1 MSADNSV
8 NTDPQP
14 NSTRPKPAITSA
26 EIADLRAQGY
36 TRVPL
41 VREVLADLD
50 TPLSTYLKLA
60 DAPYSYLF
68 ESVHG
73 GEKWGRYSI
82 IGLPC
87 NKVIKV
93 SKHEV
98 SQYQDDKLEET
109 LIVADP
115 LQWISEYQ
123 SQFSV
128 YEDVHQQDGL
138 PRFTGGLVGY
148 FGYETISYIEKRLAR
163 SGSSKVGGPKAGKP
177 DPLGTPDIL
186 LMVSEEVVVFDNLS
200 GKLFVIVHIDTSD
213 EDALHR
219 GEARLEQI
227 CESLNNKIP
236 EKPDHDRQ
244 MVDEDDFVS
253 GFTEQGYKDAVEKA
267 KQYIVDGDIM
277 QVVLSQR
284 LTIPFNA
291 PPLDLYRAL
300 RSLNPS
306 PYMYYLDLGDHHIVG
321 SSPEI
326 LVRLE
331 DGQVTV
337 RPIAGTRPRGRDEAA
352 DVALEQELLADP
364 KELAEHLMLIDLG
377 RNDAGRVSKT
387 SSVKLTDRMVVERYS
402 HVMHIVSNVTG
413 ELKDGL
419 DAMDVL
425 RATFP
430 AGTVSG
436 APKIRAME
444 IIDEFEP
451 VKRGI
456 YSGAVGYLSW
466 NGNMDTAIAIRTA
479 VIKDRHLSIQA
490 GAGIVYDSVPDNEW
504 AETMN
509 KARAIF
515 RAVAMAEA
523 GLDSPAE

>member
-1 MSADNSV
+1 MS
-8 NTDPQP
+8 P
-14 NSTRPKPAITSA
+14 
-26 EIADLRAQGY
+26 EIFSNLKNKNIN
-36 TRVPL
+36 RVPL

-60 DAPYSYLF
+60 NAPYTYLF

-87 NKVIKV
+87 NKVIKI
-93 SKHEV
+93 SGYEV
-98 SQYQDDKLEET
+98 SQFENGELTNQQTVD
-109 LIVADP
+109 DP
-115 LQWISEYQ
+115 LQWVNDFQ
-123 SQFSV
+123 QTFSV
-128 YEDVHQQDGL
+128 YEDDSL

-148 FGYETISYIEKRLAR
+148 FGYETIGYIEKRLA
-163 SGSSKVGGPKAGKP
+163 KNNKP
-177 DPLGTPDIL
+177 DPLETPDIL

-200 GKLFVIVHIDTSD
+200 GKLFIIVHADTRN
-213 EDALHR
+213 ENALEN
-219 GEARLEQI
+219 GEKRLQQ
-227 CESLNNKIP
+227 LAGDLRKPLP
-236 EKPDHDRQ
+236 EKANHVTQ
-244 MVDEDDFVS
+244 TVNEEDFVS
-253 GFTEQGYKDAVEKA
+253 GFTEQGYKDAVKQA

-331 DGQVTV
+331 DDEVTV
-337 RPIAGTRPRGRDEAA
+337 RPIAGTRPRGDDEAA
-352 DVALEQELLADP
+352 DIALEKELLADP

-387 SSVKLTDRMVVERYS
+387 STVKLTDKMVVERYS

-413 ELKDGL
+413 DLKDGMN
-419 DAMDVL
+419 AMDVL

-479 VIKDRHLSIQA
+479 VIKDKYLSIQA

-515 RAVAMAEA
+515 RAVSLAEA
-523 GLDSPAE
+523 GLDKQNVSKG